1 MARRLLALTLL
12 AALVPSAAIAAT
24 PKVVAKGIPFA
35 TNVVFDPAGGMW
47 VTSGAGGENGSD
59 GVWYVPKGGRPRHV
73 VRHLT
78 TALGLRWAGGKL
90 YVSHI
95 TSPSN
100 GRVTSFTGFDGKRFA
115 KHTIALDGLRVGR
128 HTMDSIV
135 HGPDGR
141 LYVGVGSTFD
151 NHGRPG
157 RVVSWVPGKHAPRL
171 EATGLRNPYGLAFHG
186 ADLLVTDN
194 GRDDLGETRPPEEL
208 DAFDPTGG
216 VADFGFPGCFDQG
229 GSRCQGKLAPIGT
242 FPAHA
247 STDGLAVKGD
257 SRLRRP
263 ERLDDPQARRRQRRA
278 ARRLEPPG
286 SGHASGSRRSNTT
299 RSARRSAPT
308 AALYV
313 TLFLSGKVVRLNSDV
328 FGRAGLGDVEA
339 LRGSHPSR
347 AQRGRLGR
355 SSRRLR
361 RRTPIPSACASEI
374 TAATIVASC
383 GSMPDRRRRT
393 SGRS

>member
-135 HGPDGR
+135 QGPDGR

-216 VADFGFPGCFDQG
+216 VADFGFPGCFD
-229 GSRCQGKLAPIGT
+229 R
-242 FPAHA
+242 
-247 STDGLAVKGD
+247 AVPMSG
-257 SRLRRP
+257 
-263 ERLDDPQARRRQRRA
+263 QARADRDVPGARVDRRA
-278 ARRLEPPG
+278 SGEGRQPP
-286 SGHASGSRRSNTT
+286 SSPRT
-299 RSARRSAPT
+299 ARRSASTPSAT
-308 AALYV
+308 TCSASTWHREADTHLEVACRARPARRGDRPRRRALRDAV
-313 TLFLSGKVVRLNSDV
+313 PSGKVVRLNV
-328 FGRAGLGDVEA
+328 
-339 LRGSHPSR
+339 
-347 AQRGRLGR
+347 
-355 SSRRLR
+355 
-361 RRTPIPSACASEI
+361 
-374 TAATIVASC
+374 
-383 GSMPDRRRRT
+383 
-393 SGRS
+393 